1 MHVGLGSKRYE
12 IKLLDGF
19 YIYVYSFGFV
29 NDDDLLPRICVEMG
43 GMIFVGA
50 FAVCSFTVNSPG
62 VQFTS

>member
-19 YIYVYSFGFV
+19 YIYVNSFGFV
-29 NDDDLLPRICVEMG
+29 NDDDLLPRKCVE
-43 GMIFVGA
+43 MIFVGD
-50 FAVCSFTVNSPG
+50 FTVCSFTVNSPG